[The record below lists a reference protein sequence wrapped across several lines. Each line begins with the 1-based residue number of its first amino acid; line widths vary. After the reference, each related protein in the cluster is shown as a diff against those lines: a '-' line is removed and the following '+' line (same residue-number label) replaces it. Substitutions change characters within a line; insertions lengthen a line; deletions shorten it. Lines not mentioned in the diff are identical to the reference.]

1 LWRWIF
7 FHHCIVI
14 SNMSL
19 RTCRILALPV
29 ALLLTGA
36 AHAQLRLPSL
46 GNTVGNT
53 LSPIMRAPV
62 LQPVL
67 QHVDPL
73 LDVVLAPVD
82 LATARLD
89 AATQRAHEYRHE
101 LDRDPRGELI
111 VRAEVLAQPSSP
123 AALDA
128 LLAAGFKPLRED
140 ALDGLDDALIVMK
153 APHGTRLDDA
163 VAQARRI
170 DPAGAY
176 DFHHVYLGSGSV
188 GSASSAGAVA
198 PAPSRGEATAVAHAA
213 QAAPLRLGLIDSG
226 VDTRHPA
233 LANAVVQVHGC
244 DAAAHPAAHGTAVA
258 SLMVGQQG
266 AFRSALPRATLF
278 AGDAYCDAPTGG
290 SVEAIARELAWLA
303 RQHVAVVN
311 ISLVGPAN
319 QILQRLVARAVAQGM
334 LIVAAVGNDGPA
346 APPLYPASW
355 PGVVGV
361 GAVDG
366 KLRLLPEGARGP
378 QVMFVAPGA
387 DMVAAANG
395 AQGFVPVRGTS
406 FAAPFVAG
414 LLAASYQVATPA
426 GAGAAIA
433 QLATTAHDLPAAP
446 RDGYGRGLVAESLR
460 TAPDTVALVHE
471 R

>member
-1 LWRWIF
+1 
-7 FHHCIVI
+7 
-14 SNMSL
+14 MSP

-46 GNTVGNT
+46 GST
-53 LSPIMRAPV
+53 LSPITRLPV
-62 LQPVL
+62 VQPVL
-67 QHVDPL
+67 QRAAPL
-73 LDVVLAPVD
+73 VDVVLAPVD
-82 LATARLD
+82 LATARAD
-89 AATQRAHEYRHE
+89 AVTRRLKAYRHE
-101 LDRDPRGELI
+101 LTRDPRGELI
-111 VRAEVLAQPSSP
+111 VRAELLAQPSNP

-140 ALDGLDDALIVMK
+140 TLDGLDEALIVLK
-153 APHGTRLDDA
+153 APNGVDLDDA
-163 VAQARRI
+163 VARARRI

-188 GSASSAGAVA
+188 GNAGVAVA
-198 PAPSRGEATAVAHAA
+198 SVPAPASVAAVVPAG
-213 QAAPLRLGLIDSG
+213 PLRVGLIDSG
-226 VDTRHPA
+226 VDARHPA
-233 LANAVVQVHGC
+233 LADAVVQAHGC
-244 DAAAHPAAHGTAVA
+244 DDAAHPAAHGTAVA

-266 AFRSALPRATLF
+266 PFRSALPHATLF

-290 SVEAIARELAWLA
+290 SVEAVARELAWLA
-303 RQHVAVVN
+303 RMHVAVVN

-366 KLRLLPEGARGP
+366 RLRLLAEGARGP

-387 DMVAAANG
+387 DMAAAAIG
-395 AQGFVPVRGTS
+395 AQGVAAVRGTS

-414 LLAASYQVATPA
+414 LLASTYQVATPE

-433 QLATTAHDLPAAP
+433 RLASTAHELPGAP
-446 RDGYGRGLVAESLR
+446 RDGVGRGLVAESLR